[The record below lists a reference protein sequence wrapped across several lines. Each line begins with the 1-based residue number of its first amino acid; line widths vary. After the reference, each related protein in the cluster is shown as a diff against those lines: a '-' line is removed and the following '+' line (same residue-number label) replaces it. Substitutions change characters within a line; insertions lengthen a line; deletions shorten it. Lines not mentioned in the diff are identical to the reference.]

1 MSEWRP
7 DITKY
12 IYRHIVQ
19 SIRAKRTP
27 IKLRGARR
35 SSKTWTVC
43 QFSLLDILQ
52 EGDTFVFATMTD
64 EQGRLGSYEDCKN
77 IIESMPP
84 GLKQF
89 YDVAKS
95 PRQITCKSTP
105 NGRHGV
111 IIFKSFQDSETAKG
125 VACDYVFI
133 NEANKFTYQQYLD
146 LAANARKG
154 VILDYNPQ
162 EKFWVTEKIPG
173 DELVCTWQKNRDH
186 LTDAQLQW
194 FQQIYDAAHSP
205 NATAADWYYYLVY
218 YCGEYSEL
226 TGNIFTRGNIDIKQ
240 PEDVPWERL
249 THPILFTD
257 PSALRDADY
266 FPAVIAARDKETGE
280 MWVLDVDSTNSSAPA
295 EVGGDPK
302 QDRLQRM
309 LEMAAGYDGTRLWVE
324 SNGLPGIEFIENY
337 CNTCGQEW
345 RMWHQ
350 TKDKFERIV
359 AHYQEL
365 TRKTHFVDNP
375 RLGEFLKQVYE
386 FSKKCEH
393 DDNIDCVNSAWMVLQ
408 YEKNE
413 GIE

>member
-1 MSEWRP
+1 MSEYRP

-12 IYRHIVQ
+12 IYRHILQ
-19 SIRAKRTP
+19 CAKEKRTP
-27 IKLRGARR
+27 VKLRGARR

-43 QFSLLDILQ
+43 QFALLDILQ

-77 IIESMPP
+77 IIDGFPA
-84 GLKQF
+84 GLRQY

-105 NGRHGV
+105 NGKRGI

-125 VACDYVFI
+125 VACDWVFI

-162 EKFWVTEKIPG
+162 NEFWVNKLPG
-173 DELVCTWQKNRDH
+173 DELVCTWQKNKQH
-186 LTDAQLQW
+186 LTEAQLQW

-226 TGNIFTRGNIDIKQ
+226 SGTIFTRGNIDIKQ
-240 PEDVPWERL
+240 PEQVPWERL

-257 PSALRDADY
+257 PSALRDSDY
-266 FPAVIAARDKETGE
+266 FPIVIAARDKETGD
-280 MWVLDVDSTNSSAPA
+280 MWVLDVDSTNSSVP
-295 EVGGDPK
+295 ETPDGDPK
-302 QDRLQRM
+302 AERLRRM
-309 LEMAAGYDGTRLWVE
+309 LEMAAQYDGTTLWVE
-324 SNGLPGIEFIENY
+324 DNGLVGVEFIEQY
-337 CNTCGQEW
+337 CNTSGHEW
-345 RMWHQ
+345 RTWHQ

-359 AHYQEL
+359 GHYQEL
-365 TRKTHFVDNP
+365 TRKTHFVDNA
-375 RLGEFLKQVYE
+375 RLGAFLQQVYE
-386 FSKKCEH
+386 FAKKCEH
-393 DDNIDCVNSAWMVLQ
+393 DDNIDAVNSAWMVLQ
-408 YEKNE
+408 YQKNE
-413 GIE
+413 GEE